1 MKYYLVAVENLELCD
16 NYVPDIVPENF
27 ISFFCIL
34 PTLCRIIIIPV

>member
-27 ISFFCIL
+27 ISFFL
-34 PTLCRIIIIPV
+34 HPTHSL